1 MQIELERVQKKSGGR
16 IHLAGPQEGPAHTLC
31 GKVFQPD
38 DYRRT
43 EADADCKQCLRRSHD
58 PVTLS
63 AFLFEQDAGSRL
75 LELSL
80 EQARGQER
88 PPPSERSRKAEEKAD
103 RPRFTIVRDEP
114 LATPRPALTPAPAP
128 EAQTPELVLE
138 GPVEVERVDAQT
150 IRLKSRGRTVEIR
163 ARSGRLELRD

>member
-1 MQIELERVQKKSGGR
+1 MMQIELERVQKKSGGR

-31 GKVFQPD
+31 GKVFEPD

-43 EADADCKQCLRRSHD
+43 EAEADCKQCLRRSHD

-80 EQARGQER
+80 EQARGQDR
-88 PPPSERSRKAEEKAD
+88 PPPPERPREKAD

-114 LATPRPALTPAPAP
+114 QAAPRPALAPAPAP
-128 EAQTPELVLE
+128 EPKTPELVLE

-150 IRLKSRGRTVEIR
+150 IRLKSRGRSVEIR
-163 ARSGRLELRD
+163 VRSGRLEVRD